1 MLAAAESAGCVSSSP
16 CKIVLELLRA
26 TDTENSFAFMLEAQS
41 YVRHLE
47 GGAGRSASFPWSD
60 EVLKRLAAVQRD
72 NADPEAAA
80 WLGEEMRAFL
90 DRLGFRLDEERIRS
104 ALDDGRPV
112 HITLRLGAA
121 ELFALPWELV
131 PLGATGRP
139 LGSLPGCL
147 LHYEWPGTRTAT
159 PEPDPPREGGRILFA
174 WSAAGGV
181 VPADQHLAA
190 IRRAA
195 WQGRHRGLDGSRDVL
210 AHASLGRLQAALRAE
225 PAAVLHLLCHGG
237 SIAGSG
243 ASYGLVLD
251 ADGGGSPEVVD
262 ARALQMALADHL
274 GSLRLVVLSACH
286 SGNPGALDSRLGSLA
301 QALHR
306 AGVPAVVAS
315 RYPLP
320 VDASIALTEALY
332 EGLLA
337 EDRSLAGALLGA
349 RDRLRGRAGW
359 ASLQMY
365 ARDDGPELR
374 PIVRRPYRGLL
385 AFQEEHAR
393 YFFGREADVEA
404 AVAGLSALVSARDP
418 ARPRFLLCAGASGT
432 GKSSLVLAGVV
443 PALRARGEPWAV
455 VTLRPHDG
463 WRASLAAALAARPH
477 PGAPLLLVVDQLEE
491 LFTAIGHHAEREAFV
506 RELWTLAGHPGSG
519 VSVIATL
526 RVDSLARCGEIRLGS
541 GDRDLEDV
549 AYDEAH
555 RIFLR
560 RMKAEQL
567 RAIVERPAERVGISL
582 EAGLVE
588 QMVRDAGDEPG
599 ALPLL
604 EYMLDQMWQ
613 QRRGQTLTWAQ
624 YNALGG
630 GVGGALEKQADAIL
644 ASFDAVRRQ
653 AARRLLVQLV
663 ALDDLARTD
672 RRRRVP
678 LDQLRR
684 GSPAEAA
691 VFGEVLGRLAHERLL
706 VLSEGDDGAGP
717 ACRRADAGDRGAGA
731 AAGGG
736 TVVELAHEQLI
747 RSWRTLRAWMRED
760 EQMLLELQQL
770 DRWVAEAKGFPEYV
784 LDADRLRHARGLF
797 KKYPVDVGEAAR
809 ALIRRSE
816 RAARRKRSWLVAL
829 GLVAFVTEVVVVAGL
844 AMAAAV
850 PTEGSSGGSS
860 IPSDEESD
868 TLCACGR
875 ELPASDASVVNPAPG
890 DAVVCPPIPPPPPRP
905 PRKGGARDGGADAS
919 REPPD
924 SGAGGGPEMPDG
936 GEEQPPVRR
945 DGGVVMK
952 VWNDTLPPMG
962 WDGGVLRLPPVKW
975 DGGAGSPSK
984 NPDGDESKQDAS
996 SHLG

>member
-16 CKIVLELLRA
+16 CKVVLELLRA
-26 TDTENSFAFMLEAQS
+26 TDTENSFAFMLEEQS

-60 EVLKRLAAVQRD
+60 EVLKRLAALQRD
-72 NADPEAAA
+72 KADPEAAA
-80 WLGEEMRAFL
+80 WLGEEMRSFL
-90 DRLGFRLDEERIRS
+90 DRLGFRLDEESIRR

-112 HITLRLGAA
+112 HVTLRLGAA

-147 LHYEWPGTRTAT
+147 LHYEWPGTRTAN

-181 VPADQHLAA
+181 VPADEHLAA
-190 IRRAA
+190 IRRACR
-195 WQGRHRGLDGSRDVL
+195 QGRHRGLDGNRDVL
-210 AHASLGRLQAALRAE
+210 PHASLGRLQAALRAE
-225 PAAVLHLLCHGG
+225 PTAVLHILCHGG
-237 SIAGSG
+237 SVAESG
-243 ASYGLVLD
+243 ASYGLILD
-251 ADGGGSPEVVD
+251 SDGGASPEIMD
-262 ARALQMALADHL
+262 ARALQLALADHL
-274 GSLRLVVLSACH
+274 GTLRLVVLCACH

-320 VDASIALTEALY
+320 VDASIALTASLY
-332 EGLLA
+332 EGLLV
-337 EDRSLAGALLGA
+337 EDRALSGALLGA

-393 YFFGREADVEA
+393 YFFGREAEVEA
-404 AVAGLSALVSARDP
+404 ALARLSALISARDP

-443 PALRARGEPWAV
+443 PALRARSEPWAV
-455 VTLRPHDG
+455 VTLRPQND
-463 WRASLAAALAARPH
+463 WRAALAAALAARSH
-477 PGAPLLLVVDQLEE
+477 PDAPLLLVVDQFEE
-491 LFTAIGHHAEREAFV
+491 LFTAVGDHAEREAFV

-519 VSVIATL
+519 VSVMATL

-541 GDRDLEDV
+541 GDRNLEDV

-555 RIFLR
+555 RVFIG

-567 RAIVERPAERVGISL
+567 RAVVERPAERVGVSL
-582 EAGLVE
+582 EVGLAE
-588 QMVRDAGDEPG
+588 QMIRDAGNEPG

-604 EYMLDQMWQ
+604 EYVLDQMWQ
-613 QRRGQTLTWAQ
+613 QRRGQTLAWAQ
-624 YNALGG
+624 YNALG

-644 ASFDAVRRQ
+644 AGLDAVRRQ

-663 ALDDLARTD
+663 ALDDGARID

-678 LDQLRR
+678 LDRLRR
-684 GSPAEAA
+684 GTPAEAA
-691 VFGEVLGRLAHERLL
+691 VFCEVLERLTHERLL
-706 VLSEGDDGAGP
+706 VLSEGDDDVGS
-717 ACRRADAGDRGAGA
+717 ACRRSGA
-731 AAGGG
+731 AAQGVGAVAG
-736 TVVELAHEQLI
+736 RWPSVELAHEQLI
-747 RSWRTLRAWMRED
+747 RSWRTLRTWMRED

-770 DRWVAEAKGFPEYV
+770 ERWVAEAAGFPEYV
-784 LDADRLRHARGLF
+784 LDADRLRYARGLL
-797 KKYPVDVGEAAR
+797 KKYPDDIGEAAR

-816 RAARRKRSWLVAL
+816 KAARRKRSWLLAL
-829 GLVAFVTEVVVVAGL
+829 ALVAVVTEIVVVAGL
-844 AMAAAV
+844 AMAAAA
-850 PTEGSSGGSS
+850 
-860 IPSDEESD
+860 PSKKFVDPSECRQEPSLRD
-868 TLCACGR
+868 AGAATS
-875 ELPASDASVVNPAPG
+875 ASVDASV
-890 DAVVCPPIPPPPPRP
+890 PPPR
-905 PRKGGARDGGADAS
+905 S
-919 REPPD
+919 RPAPT
-924 SGAGGGPEMPDG
+924 SKPKTPTPKA
-936 GEEQPPVRR
+936 
-945 DGGVVMK
+945 
-952 VWNDTLPPMG
+952 LPPF
-962 WDGGVLRLPPVKW
+962 PPGSVSPSATKAP
-975 DGGAGSPSK
+975 DGGAGASKKTPDSKPGAPTEAPSTAQK
-984 NPDGDESKQDAS
+984 VILPRP
-996 SHLG
+996 L